1 MAIKINSLELE
12 HVKRIKAIKLE
23 PSKNGLTIIGGRN
36 EQGKSSVLDAIAW
49 ALGGNKFKPSR
60 PQRDGSMTDP
70 YLRVELSNGL
80 IVERKGKNSSLTVTD
95 PNGKKAGQ
103 ALLDSFVEEFALNLA
118 KFLHQSE
125 AEKSKTLLQV
135 IGLESQLTKLD
146 ETERKLYNKRHDI
159 GVIESQKRKYAQEL
173 KDYDGVPDKLISASE
188 LIQQQ
193 QAILL
198 KNAENQKHRENRTE
212 LDLYLR
218 AKREEHKQMIEQIE
232 ALAIKHKE
240 LKAIIDETEAS
251 LKIAEKTVAELQDE
265 STEEIEESLRTIEI
279 TNDKIK
285 ANLDKQKAIK
295 EADRLKR
302 EYDELTE
309 EITYTREQRLKLLDG
324 ANLPL
329 KGLSIEDGR
338 LTYNGQFWDGMSSS
352 QRLKVA
358 TAISHAINPDCGFV
372 LLDELEKF
380 DVEMLEAFGEW
391 LEDLGLQAI
400 ATRVSTGEECTLII
414 EDGYSVLEEK
424 REKKWKAGEF

>member
-1 MAIKINSLELE
+1 M
-12 HVKRIKAIKLE
+12 
-23 PSKNGLTIIGGRN
+23 
-36 EQGKSSVLDAIAW
+36 
-49 ALGGNKFKPSR
+49 
-60 PQRDGSMTDP
+60 
-70 YLRVELSNGL
+70 
-80 IVERKGKNSSLTVTD
+80 TVTD

-103 ALLDSFVEEFALNLA
+103 ALLDSFVGICLNLA

-125 AEKSKTLLQV
+125 AENQNAVASNRWSL
-135 IGLESQLTKLD
+135 ITKLD
-146 ETERKLYNKRHDI
+146 ETERKLYNKRMI
-159 GVIESQKRKYAQEL
+159 LVLLNRKAKVRAGIKGL
-173 KDYDGVPDKLISASE
+173 RRLPMLISASE

-265 STEEIEESLRTIEI
+265 SKEEIEESLRTIEI

-352 QRLKVA
+352 Q
-358 TAISHAINPDCGFV
+358 H
-372 LLDELEKF
+372 
-380 DVEMLEAFGEW
+380 
-391 LEDLGLQAI
+391 
-400 ATRVSTGEECTLII
+400 
-414 EDGYSVLEEK
+414 
-424 REKKWKAGEF
+424 